1 MSRINLYSV
10 FTYIKYGLSELFS
23 FFVANKYNFDPP
35 LQPDFC
41 RGLLHSEK
49 DHQISHDM
57 TTSNTSTGKKDFQS
71 QMETRR
77 QWKQKVCERSNKSDK
92 ALLSPLEPLEQM
104 VYYV

>member
-10 FTYIKYGLSELFS
+10 FTFLKFGLSELFS

-57 TTSNTSTGKKDFQS
+57 TTSNTSTGKKCFGNKVVS
-71 QMETRR
+71 SR
-77 QWKQKVCERSNKSDK
+77 QPV
-92 ALLSPLEPLEQM
+92 M
-104 VYYV
+104 VTLAGSVL

>member
-10 FTYIKYGLSELFS
+10 FTFLKFGLSELFS
-23 FFVANKYNFDPP
+23 FFVADKYNFDPT

-77 QWKQKVCERSNKSDK
+77 QWKQKVCERSNKLDK

>member
-1 MSRINLYSV
+1 
-10 FTYIKYGLSELFS
+10 
-23 FFVANKYNFDPP
+23 
-35 LQPDFC
+35 
-41 RGLLHSEK
+41 
-49 DHQISHDM
+49 M